1 VCDLRCGLVSK
12 GEAIGRS
19 AHIAAFFRSELL
31 ERLRI
36 AIVLIGIFSGGVD
49 CAL

>member
-1 VCDLRCGLVSK
+1 MCDLRCALVSK

-19 AHIAAFFRSELL
+19 AHIAAFLRSELL
-31 ERLRI
+31 ERLCI